1 MGGSPEINLN
11 NAQVREPSNWHSR
24 EFRSSS
30 VIASPSV
37 EEPLG
42 GAMNRIRAPH
52 VLFFYFYKS
61 EQWYIY
67 HASDWLAIAV
77 IEVAPTGIASFVY
90 SCIGSIQRKVAS
102 LLVKTADNC
111 NKSCFHSFH

>member
-1 MGGSPEINLN
+1 MSGSPEINLN

-30 VIASPSV
+30 IIASTSV

-42 GAMNRIRAPH
+42 GAMNRIPAPN
-52 VLFFYFYKS
+52 VLFFLLL
-61 EQWYIY
+61 QVGAMVY

-77 IEVAPTGIASFVY
+77 IEVASMVIASFVY
-90 SCIGSIQRKVAS
+90 SCIGSIQRKVA
-102 LLVKTADNC
+102 
-111 NKSCFHSFH
+111 H